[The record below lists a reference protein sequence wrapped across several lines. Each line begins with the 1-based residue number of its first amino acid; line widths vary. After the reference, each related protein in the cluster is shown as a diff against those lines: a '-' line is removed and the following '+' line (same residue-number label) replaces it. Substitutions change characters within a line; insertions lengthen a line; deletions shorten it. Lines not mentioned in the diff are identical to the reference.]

1 LIDVR
6 RRTKIVAT
14 LGPAVASGEKVQALA
29 DAGMDVARIN
39 CSHGDWVQRRQQIAW
54 VRESDQGSAPVAV
67 LADLQGPKF
76 RLGEIE
82 GGVRSLE
89 VGEIVT
95 IGPEGSLPLKP
106 GPEWDAMKAPAKV
119 LIGDGDVQLRLLDKS
134 GDSRRAK
141 VIAGGEVKTRQ
152 GLTVAGASFQVP
164 ALTEKD
170 LVDAEEAVRYGV
182 DFIALSYLRH
192 GEDMQKLRAL
202 VSKLD
207 PTIRLV
213 AKIETKE
220 ALKNLDSIV
229 AASDAVMVARGDL
242 GLQLEIEQVPLAQKK
257 IIRACNIAGKP
268 VITATQML
276 ESMVKSARPTR
287 AEASDV
293 ANAIL
298 DGSDAVMLS
307 GETATGA
314 YPVETVQMMSKIAKE
329 AESALKPRE
338 KLAQRLDKSAR
349 LEPTEAVALAAVT
362 LATSLKV
369 KAILAMTASG
379 LTASLLAKYRPRV
392 PILAATWSHRTQA
405 QMGVTW
411 GITAVT
417 MPPTSDTDEAVRFL
431 IDAFV
436 QRKWLSRGDRV
447 VVTSGYPPG
456 EPGKTNL
463 VLVRD
468 V

>member
-1 LIDVR
+1 MR

-29 DAGMDVARIN
+29 EAGMDVARVN
-39 CSHGDWVQRRQQIAW
+39 CSHGDWETRRRQIAW
-54 VRESDQGSAPVAV
+54 VRESDQGTAPVAV

-82 GGVRSLE
+82 GGSRTLQTDETVSLGPD
-89 VGEIVT
+89 GE
-95 IGPEGSLPLKP
+95 LPLSP
-106 GPEWDAMKAPAKV
+106 GPVWDAMTSPARV
-119 LIGDGDVQLRLLDKS
+119 LVGDGDVQLRMLDKS
-134 GDSRRAK
+134 GGSRRAK
-141 VIAGGEVKTRQ
+141 VLAGGEVKSRQ
-152 GLTVAGASFQVP
+152 GLTVAGASFDVP
-164 ALTEKD
+164 ALTDKD
-170 LVDAEEAVRYGV
+170 IADAREAAKYGA
-182 DFIALSYLRH
+182 DFIALSYVRRGADMEQLRSIVAQH
-192 GEDMQKLRAL
+192 
-202 VSKLD
+202 D

-220 ALKNLDSIV
+220 ALRNLDSIV
-229 AASDAVMVARGDL
+229 EASDVLMVARGDL
-242 GLQLEIEQVPLAQKK
+242 GLQLEIEEVPLAQKK
-257 IIRACNIAGKP
+257 IIRACNDAGKP

-276 ESMVKSARPTR
+276 ESMVRSARPTR

-307 GETATGA
+307 GETANGS
-314 YPVETVQMMSKIAKE
+314 YPVESVAMMARIAKQ
-329 AESALKPRE
+329 AETALKPRA
-338 KLAQRLDKSAR
+338 KLAQRLEQSSKLA
-349 LEPTEAVALAAVT
+349 PTEAVALAAVT
-362 LATSLKV
+362 LAESLKV

-379 LTASLLAKYRPRV
+379 MTASLLAKFRPRV
-392 PILAATWSHRTQA
+392 PILAATWNYRTQA

-411 GITAVT
+411 GLTAVT

-431 IDAFV
+431 IEAFV
-436 QRKWLSRGDRV
+436 ERKWLARGDRV

-463 VLVRD
+463 LLVRD

>member
-1 LIDVR
+1 MR

-14 LGPAVASGEKVQALA
+14 LGPAVASGEKVQALSE
-29 DAGMDVARIN
+29 AGMDVARVN
-39 CSHGDWVQRRQQIAW
+39 CSHGDWESRRKQIAW
-54 VRESDQGSAPVAV
+54 VREADQGTAPVAV

-76 RLGEIE
+76 RLGEWD
-82 GGVRSLE
+82 GGSRS
-89 VGEIVT
+89 VATGDTVT
-95 IGPEGSLPLKP
+95 LGPAGDLPLKP
-106 GPEWDAMKAPAKV
+106 GPVWDAMEAPARV
-119 LIGDGDVQLRLLDKS
+119 LVGDGDVQLKMLDKG
-134 GDSRRAK
+134 GDSRRAT
-141 VIAGGEVKTRQ
+141 VVAGGEVKSRQ
-152 GLTVAGASFQVP
+152 GLTVAGASFDVP
-164 ALTEKD
+164 AMTEKD
-170 LVDAEEAVRYGV
+170 IEDAREAARYGA
-182 DFIALSYLRH
+182 DFIALSYVRG
-192 GEDMQKLRAL
+192 GEDMRQLRAI
-202 VSKLD
+202 VSEHD

-229 AASDAVMVARGDL
+229 EASDALMVARGDL
-242 GLQLEIEQVPLAQKK
+242 GLQLEIEQVPLAQKR
-257 IIRACNIAGKP
+257 IIRACNEAGKP

-276 ESMVKSARPTR
+276 ESMIRSARPTR

-307 GETATGA
+307 GETASGE
-314 YPVETVQMMSKIAKE
+314 YPIESVAMMAKIAKE
-329 AESALKPRE
+329 AESALKPRA
-338 KLAQRLDKSAR
+338 KLSQRLDQGAK

-362 LATSLKV
+362 LAESLKV

-379 LTASLLAKYRPRV
+379 MTASLLAKYRPRV
-392 PILAATWSHRTQA
+392 PILAATWNHRTQA
-405 QMGVTW
+405 QMAVTW
-411 GITAVT
+411 GLTAVT

-431 IDAFV
+431 VEAFV
-436 QRKWLSRGDRV
+436 QRKWLARGDRV